1 MKIYTHLQ
9 LGDFHPT
16 FCEDFLFHTDID
28 EQYHLA
34 AVMDG
39 CSTAKDSHF
48 ASVLFAKLLSKIV
61 RLLPYQPI
69 LKSKIDL
76 KNTSVK
82 KLATY
87 ILQEFFKALA
97 TTKNTLLLDTE
108 ELLSTLILLVYHQQE
123 REVFMVA
130 LGDGV
135 VVINGEVMEIEQNN
149 RPAYPAFY
157 LGQMDLEQL
166 DFDLLKARVFHQK
179 GVRDVSIATD
189 GVTSFVPVVALPKPP
204 TIDPLTYLL
213 IDDSFLESELML
225 HKKCLILER
234 DLGLKASDDLGIVRI
249 SDEDEI
255 K

>member
-16 FCEDFLFHTDID
+16 FCEDFLFHTAIN
-28 EQYHLA
+28 EQYYLA

-69 LKSKIDL
+69 LKSRIDL

-82 KLATY
+82 QLVTY

-97 TTKNTLLLDTE
+97 TIKNTLLLDTE

-123 REVFMVA
+123 REVFVVV

-135 VVINGEVMEIEQNN
+135 VVIDGEVMEIEQNN

-157 LGQMDLEQL
+157 LGQLDLEQL
-166 DFDLLKARVFHQK
+166 DFELLKARIFHQQA
-179 GVRDVSIATD
+179 VRDVSIATD
-189 GVTSFVPVVALPKPP
+189 GVTSFVPVVASSKQPL
-204 TIDPLTYLL
+204 IDPVIYLL
-213 IDDSFLESELML
+213 VDDSFLESELML

-234 DLGLKASDDLGIVRI
+234 DFGLKASDDLGVFRI
-249 SDEDEI
+249 RW
-255 K
+255 